1 MNLVNEIQ
9 DIKYNYKPNVVI
21 LDLKKVLNNIQVS
34 DLIYSKENQYILD
47 KDDINQYIKGQKRK
61 INIITEQ
68 KDIEKHLIQTYN
80 ILSTTEDEDKFKEE
94 YSRIDWLTTY
104 ICALFDLLHTERIT
118 LYFYPKYCF
127 SKVYF
132 NDGESETFI
141 LLNMFFNQEQ
151 DMDELKCDIAPFGK
165 DENKEYK
172 QSLDLENAQMITQ
185 LFSKEFS
192 IFPYEAVYENIKN
205 QNNNTEEGQNND

>member
-47 KDDINQYIKGQKRK
+47 KDDINQYINGQKRE

-141 LLNMFFNQEQ
+141 LLNMFKVIVRTC
-151 DMDELKCDIAPFGK
+151 LI
-165 DENKEYK
+165 
-172 QSLDLENAQMITQ
+172 
-185 LFSKEFS
+185 
-192 IFPYEAVYENIKN
+192 
-205 QNNNTEEGQNND
+205 